1 MTSQSLFLACSL
13 LRYVEAQKA
22 RKKYEELRAKEE
34 ERQRRLIDQAQQ
46 QEMMEVEQ
54 AQRAQFLGFSNAW
67 DKYMADYES
76 TAYMSLERLKEQ
88 HGEEL
93 SKFQEMI
100 RDLAEWDDQFLV
112 LCSSIIYDVFQLR
125 VKK

>member
-1 MTSQSLFLACSL
+1 MSDLSQP
-13 LRYVEAQKA
+13 R
-22 RKKYEELRAKEE
+22 
-34 ERQRRLIDQAQQ
+34 

-100 RDLAEWDDQFLV
+100 RALAGKP
-112 LCSSIIYDVFQLR
+112 R
-125 VKK
+125 AA